1 MTCPHYEFAQ
11 YISHSQT
18 EMREMSGAYMYNYR
32 KKITIASFARRIQ
45 ISSTKG
51 HIMIQA
57 TLDSVVCRAQ
67 FFCLQM
73 VKNKTKNK
81 QKQQRT
87 TTTRVERTQV
97 VTKFISEHS
106 IIDPLN
112 SYISAIM
119 LSSAKIMRFS
129 H

>member
-1 MTCPHYEFAQ
+1 MF
-11 YISHSQT
+11 
-18 EMREMSGAYMYNYR
+18 
-32 KKITIASFARRIQ
+32 
-45 ISSTKG
+45 
-51 HIMIQA
+51 QA

-67 FFCLQM
+67 FFCLQI
-73 VKNKTKNK
+73 VEKSK
-81 QKQQRT
+81 QKTSKNNKEQQPQESRD
-87 TTTRVERTQV
+87 TQV

-129 H
+129 Q